1 MAAKDVKFGN
11 DARVKML
18 RGVNVLADAVK
29 VTLGPKGRNVV
40 LDKSFGAPT
49 ITKDGV
55 SVAREI
61 ELEDKFENMGAQM
74 VKEVASKAND
84 AAGDGTTTAT
94 VLAQAI
100 ITEGLKAVAAGM
112 NPMDL
117 KRGIDKAVASAVEE
131 LKALSVPCSD
141 SKAIA
146 QVGTISANSDE
157 TVGKL
162 IAEAMDKVGKE
173 GVITVE
179 DGTGLEDELDVV
191 EGMQFDRG
199 YLSPYF
205 INKPETGAV
214 ELESPFILL
223 ADKKISNIREMLPV
237 LEAVAKAGKPLV
249 IIAEDVEGEA
259 LATLVVNTMRGI
271 VKVAA
276 VKAPGFGDRRKAMLQ
291 DIATLTGG
299 TVISEEI
306 GMELEKATLEDLG
319 QAKRVV
325 INKDTTTIIDGVGE
339 EAAIQGRVGQ
349 IRKQIE
355 EATSDYDR
363 EKLQERVAKLA
374 GGVAVIK
381 VGAATEVEM
390 KEKKARVDDA
400 LHATRAA
407 VEEGVVAGGGV
418 ALVRVAAKLAGLTAQ
433 NEDQNVG
440 IKVALRAME
449 APLRQIVSNAGEE
462 PSVVANKVKAGEGN
476 YGYNAATEEYGNMID
491 FGILDPTKVTRSAL
505 QYAASVAGLMITT
518 ECMVTDLPKGDA
530 PDLGAAGMGG
540 MGGMGGMIPFDA
552 HGTFTHHLAAF
563 GPDLANLQIVRQYQ
577 KIRVASGRYPSLML
591 QPEKRRHVSR
601 KGKKRLFQRQL
612 MSADQLLQRFEQG
625 FETRHAHTHQIAALI
640 KFRLTAVA
648 VRTER
653 KPVKRHLRL
662 AGHHDGAGGVNRFTD
677 AGRDVDKAA
686 FAGIAQRGKEQRPG
700 AVYVRWQQ
708 FHAGNV
714 GVIQDAK

>member
-11 DARVKML
+11 DARIKML
-18 RGVNVLADAVK
+18 KGVNVLADAVK
-29 VTLGPKGRNVV
+29 VTLGPKGRNVI

-100 ITEGLKAVAAGM
+100 VNEGLKAVAAGM

-117 KRGIDKAVASAVEE
+117 KRGIDKAVNAVVSE
-131 LKALSVPCSD
+131 LKNLSKPCET
-141 SKAIA
+141 SKEIE
-146 QVGTISANSDE
+146 QVGTISANSDSI
-157 TVGKL
+157 VGQL
-162 IAEAMDKVGKE
+162 IAQAMEKVGKE

-179 DGTGLEDELDVV
+179 DGTGLDDELAVV

-205 INKPETGAV
+205 INKPETATV
-214 ELESPFILL
+214 ELDNPYILL
-223 ADKKISNIREMLPV
+223 VDKKVSNIRELLPV
-237 LEAVAKAGKPLV
+237 LEGVAKAGKPLL
-249 IIAEDVEGEA
+249 IIAEDIEGEA

-291 DIATLTGG
+291 DIAILTAG

-325 INKDTTTIIDGVGE
+325 INKDNTTIIDGVGD
-339 EAAIQGRVGQ
+339 EAQIKGRVAQ
-349 IRKQIE
+349 IRQQIE
-355 EATSDYDR
+355 ESTSDYDK

-390 KEKKARVDDA
+390 KEKKDRVDDA

-407 VEEGVVAGGGV
+407 VEEGIVAGGGV
-418 ALVRVAAKLAGLTAQ
+418 ALVRAAGKVAATLKGD
-433 NEDQNVG
+433 NEEQDVG
-440 IKVALRAME
+440 IKLALRAME
-449 APLRQIVSNAGEE
+449 APLRQIVTNAGEE
-462 PSVVANKVKAGEGN
+462 ASVVASAVKNGEGN
-476 YGYNAATEEYGNMID
+476 FGYNAGTEQYGDMIEM
-491 FGILDPTKVTRSAL
+491 GILDPTKVTRSAL
-505 QYAASVAGLMITT
+505 QFAASVAGLMITT
-518 ECMVTDLPKGDA
+518 ECMVTDLPKDDKA
-530 PDLGAAGMGG
+530 DLGAAGMGG
-540 MGGMGGMIPFDA
+540 MGGMGGM
-552 HGTFTHHLAAF
+552 
-563 GPDLANLQIVRQYQ
+563 
-577 KIRVASGRYPSLML
+577 M
-591 QPEKRRHVSR
+591 
-601 KGKKRLFQRQL
+601 
-612 MSADQLLQRFEQG
+612 
-625 FETRHAHTHQIAALI
+625 
-640 KFRLTAVA
+640 
-648 VRTER
+648 
-653 KPVKRHLRL
+653 
-662 AGHHDGAGGVNRFTD
+662 
-677 AGRDVDKAA
+677 
-686 FAGIAQRGKEQRPG
+686 
-700 AVYVRWQQ
+700 
-708 FHAGNV
+708 
-714 GVIQDAK
+714 

>member
-18 RGVNVLADAVK
+18 RGVNILADAVK

-94 VLAQAI
+94 VLAQSI

-117 KRGIDKAVASAVEE
+117 KRGIDKAVVAAVEE
-131 LKALSVPCSD
+131 LKKLSVPCAD

-162 IAEAMDKVGKE
+162 IAEAMEKVGKE

-179 DGTGLEDELDVV
+179 EGTGLQDELDVV

-205 INKPETGAV
+205 INKPETGSV

-237 LEAVAKAGKPLV
+237 LEAVAKAGKPLL

-306 GMELEKATLEDLG
+306 GLELEKATLEDMG

-325 INKDTTTIIDGVGE
+325 INKDTTIIIDGVGE
-339 EAAIQGRVGQ
+339 EATIQGRVSQ
-349 IRKQIE
+349 IRQQIE

-374 GGVAVIK
+374 GGVAVLK

-390 KEKKARVDDA
+390 KEKKARVEDA

-418 ALVRVAAKLAGLTAQ
+418 ALIRVAHTLADLKGD
-433 NEDQNVG
+433 NDDQNVG
-440 IKVALRAME
+440 IRVALRAME
-449 APLRQIVSNAGEE
+449 APLRQIVVNAGEE
-462 PSVVANKVKAGEGN
+462 ASVIANKVKAGEGSF
-476 YGYNAATEEYGNMID
+476 GYNAYTEQYGDMIAM
-491 FGILDPTKVTRSAL
+491 GILDPTKVTRSAL
-505 QYAASVAGLMITT
+505 QFASSVAGLMITT
-518 ECMVTDLPKGDA
+518 ECMITDLPKDDKVDMG
-530 PDLGAAGMGG
+530 GAGG
-540 MGGMGGMIPFDA
+540 MGGMGGM
-552 HGTFTHHLAAF
+552 
-563 GPDLANLQIVRQYQ
+563 
-577 KIRVASGRYPSLML
+577 M
-591 QPEKRRHVSR
+591 
-601 KGKKRLFQRQL
+601 
-612 MSADQLLQRFEQG
+612 
-625 FETRHAHTHQIAALI
+625 
-640 KFRLTAVA
+640 
-648 VRTER
+648 
-653 KPVKRHLRL
+653 
-662 AGHHDGAGGVNRFTD
+662 
-677 AGRDVDKAA
+677 
-686 FAGIAQRGKEQRPG
+686 
-700 AVYVRWQQ
+700 
-708 FHAGNV
+708 
-714 GVIQDAK
+714 